1 MKRYRRFIDAL
12 LVLAGIAIVIFLL
25 RAPPATTPAM
35 PVDDI
40 HRKLVDSAFEQGKK
54 SAEQHCA
61 SCHNPDNIAFTAD
74 HPAGN
79 RCLFCHRLPA
89 RQPSSTP
96 NGR

>member
-1 MKRYRRFIDAL
+1 MKRYRRLIDAL
-12 LVLAGIAIVIFLL
+12 LLLAGVAIVIFLL

-61 SCHNPDNIAFTAD
+61 SCHNPDNIAFTPS
-74 HPAGN
+74 HPSGN

-89 RQPSSTP
+89 RQPAATAT
-96 NGR
+96 GR